1 MKSPDNSASEAKDMT
16 TLIIWARERI
26 GPLSPGIDSLSKQKM
41 CAPEWLQARVSS
53 RYAIS
58 QCATK
63 TMLLDICVMP
73 SLGLLAR

>member
-41 CAPEWLQARVSS
+41 CAPARLRVQVSLG
-53 RYAIS
+53 YAVSECGAKI
-58 QCATK
+58 
-63 TMLLDICVMP
+63 MLLD
-73 SLGLLAR
+73 L